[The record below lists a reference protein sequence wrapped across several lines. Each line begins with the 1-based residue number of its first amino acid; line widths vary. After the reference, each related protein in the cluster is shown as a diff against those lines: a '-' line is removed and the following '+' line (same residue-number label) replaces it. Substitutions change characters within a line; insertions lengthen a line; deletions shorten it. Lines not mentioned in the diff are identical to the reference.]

1 MRHALIEALAGS
13 GLLLFGL
20 NAAPQP
26 PRDAPY
32 YHRGEF
38 ESAQSLFRQVRT
50 DIDRAERSAYDN
62 SSGDRSRFARVRGEL
77 SELQRQWDESEYA
90 PSQVDN
96 VIVALQ
102 RVMDDNNLSDRDR
115 DMLAG
120 DLRQLRDFRSAHGY

>member
-1 MRHALIEALAGS
+1 MRHLLIEALAGS

-20 NAAPQP
+20 NAAAQP

-32 YHRGEF
+32 YNRGEF

-50 DIDRAERSAYDN
+50 DIDRAERNAYDN
-62 SSGDRSRFARVRGEL
+62 FSGDRSRFARVRGEL
-77 SELQRQWDESEYA
+77 SELQRQWDENEYA

-102 RVMDDNNLSDRDR
+102 RVMDDNNLSYRDR
-115 DMLAG
+115 DMLAS
-120 DLRQLRDFRSAHGY
+120 DLRQLRDFRSGHGY